1 VTRRRWWRR
10 TTGDRSGDASGGGS
24 GSGGAENDEGM
35 VTAFVVVFAA
45 ALVLMA
51 GLVLD
56 GGRMLAEHRRVDNL
70 ADSAARA
77 GAQAISEDAVR
88 AGRNDALLD
97 PGEAVGL
104 ACALLSD
111 AGHGCGGG
119 ASVSVTGN
127 EVTVSIDSSVDMWLL
142 GGADRPVHG
151 EGSACVA
158 VGIAS
163 ATC

>member
-1 VTRRRWWRR
+1 MGRRGWRCGR
-10 TTGDRSGDASGGGS
+10 
-24 GSGGAENDEGM
+24 GGAGDEGM
-35 VTAFVVVFAA
+35 VTAFVVVFAT

-51 GLVLD
+51 ALVLD

-77 GAQAISEDAVR
+77 GAQAVSDEAVR
-88 AGRNDALLD
+88 AGRHDALLD
-97 PGEAVGL
+97 PAEASTL

-119 ASVSVTGN
+119 ASVTVTGN
-127 EVTVSIDSSVDMWLL
+127 EVTVTIDSRVDVWLL
-142 GGADRPVHG
+142 GGASRPVHG

-158 VGIAS
+158 VGITS